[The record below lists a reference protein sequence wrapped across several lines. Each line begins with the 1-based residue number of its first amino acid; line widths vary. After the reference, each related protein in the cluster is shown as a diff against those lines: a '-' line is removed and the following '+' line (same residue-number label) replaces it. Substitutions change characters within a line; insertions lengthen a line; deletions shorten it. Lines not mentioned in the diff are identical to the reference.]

1 MCTKR
6 FGASAFAPQRC
17 VAFVR
22 HRKSVFTSQ
31 VFVVS
36 LDICCGVV
44 MVASRALCVLAAA
57 AVQGLL
63 AGASRDGQ
71 TDYVI
76 NVKAPQEED
85 GDVFLALDGVMRG
98 AESASS
104 AANAEFAEGKRRMLE
119 AERAELRRIVRASGQ

>member
-1 MCTKR
+1 M
-6 FGASAFAPQRC
+6 RC
-17 VAFVR
+17 VR
-22 HRKSVFTSQ
+22 GIHME

-71 TDYVI
+71 ADYVI